1 MKKKTPSY
9 LLGVI
14 SFTLIS
20 YSSMSVHAAAKFQ
33 GETAADTILQADVQK
48 IITQSLSM
56 WHGANCHK
64 IEHIESQIMSVEQT
78 EQGDTK
84 QITESWKVT
93 ACGVSKTYQ
102 VRFRPDAQG
111 EVDFGVRL
119 PPS

>member
-1 MKKKTPSY
+1 MKKKT
-9 LLGVI
+9 V
-14 SFTLIS
+14 FTKFALITLS
-20 YSSMSVHAAAKFQ
+20 LACYSSMTAHAAKFE
-33 GETAADTILQADVQK
+33 GESAADTVLQADVAK
-48 IITQSLSM
+48 IISQSLSM
-56 WHGANCHK
+56 WHGKNCRK
-64 IEHIESQIMSVEQT
+64 IEQIESQIMSVEQT